1 MAGAA
6 RARPGRGEGRARR
19 GGSSSATP
27 GAQEEEEQPRPAPRA
42 PAQRSAMAAEDVDGL
57 AVSRPHYGCEYR
69 GSGSSR
75 GCRATPSP
83 TCPCLPGPSAGR
95 GGWAAAG
102 MGGTAGS
109 GLRECPAGAARPAGS
124 PHEPRPAAPPARW
137 APCRAGA
144 RRSSTVLL
152 SAGHECWEKAGA
164 GQRRGAPRLCRRRLP
179 RAGPA
184 PRPRCPPGRGGP
196 AFRLPADFGDHTR
209 LAGRNA
215 ALSVPSLLVI
225 GLLWRGWLRIL
236 AADAQARPCSDTAS
250 KMISG
255 AGERGAA
262 EGDVASG
269 SGSAL
274 ARNTPRDGAAP
285 ASLGNPCQFLATHCL
300 LGSRISPYHLF

>member
-1 MAGAA
+1 M
-6 RARPGRGEGRARR
+6 
-19 GGSSSATP
+19 
-27 GAQEEEEQPRPAPRA
+27 
-42 PAQRSAMAAEDVDGL
+42 
-57 AVSRPHYGCEYR
+57 SRPHYGCEYR

-83 TCPCLPGPSAGR
+83 TCPCLPGSSAGR

-152 SAGHECWEKAGA
+152 RAGHKCWEKAVA
-164 GQRRGAPRLCRRRLP
+164 GQRPGAPRLCRRRLP

-184 PRPRCPPGRGGP
+184 PRPRCLPGRGGP

-215 ALSVPSLLVI
+215 APVGPFTACHWLVVEGLASDLGGRRAGSPVLRYRVKNDQRRRRTWCCGGRCCKRQSVRP
-225 GLLWRGWLRIL
+225 GL
-236 AADAQARPCSDTAS
+236 
-250 KMISG
+250 
-255 AGERGAA
+255 
-262 EGDVASG
+262 
-269 SGSAL
+269 
-274 ARNTPRDGAAP
+274 
-285 ASLGNPCQFLATHCL
+285 
-300 LGSRISPYHLF
+300 